1 MRNRGLIIQPTV
13 ERFLFY
19 IGEGSFLSIIFMITT
34 LLLCNHTFYFS
45 EGVIIIQ
52 EEKKYYNQ
60 NEIVKEINLKTGC
73 SLTDIYKITN
83 ALGDVVKDKFSDKDN
98 YVELKLFPGLKVT
111 SRYIPPEQSKS
122 NLDISN
128 LDFILSLNATF
139 SDRFRKEIREKHKN
153 IDKI

>member
-1 MRNRGLIIQPTV
+1 MRNRQLIIQPTV
-13 ERFLFY
+13 ERFLSY

-111 SRYIPPEQSKS
+111 SRYIPSEQSVSKRLNINS
-122 NLDISN
+122 NYSIFMSAVFTD
-128 LDFILSLNATF
+128 D
-139 SDRFRKEIREKHKN
+139 FRKKVRELHN
-153 IDKI
+153 NL

>member
-1 MRNRGLIIQPTV
+1 M
-13 ERFLFY
+13 ERFLSY

-111 SRYIPPEQSKS
+111 SRYIPSEQSVSKRLNINS
-122 NLDISN
+122 NYSIFMSAVFTD
-128 LDFILSLNATF
+128 D
-139 SDRFRKEIREKHKN
+139 FRKKVRELHN
-153 IDKI
+153 NL

>member
-1 MRNRGLIIQPTV
+1 M
-13 ERFLFY
+13 ERFLCY

-52 EEKKYYNQ
+52 EEKKYYSQ
-60 NEIVKEINLKTGC
+60 NEIVKEINLTTGC

-111 SRYIPPEQSKS
+111 SRYIPSEQSVSKRLNINS
-122 NLDISN
+122 NYSIFMSAVFTD
-128 LDFILSLNATF
+128 D
-139 SDRFRKEIREKHKN
+139 FRKKVRELHN
-153 IDKI
+153 NL

>member
-1 MRNRGLIIQPTV
+1 MRNRLLIIQPTV

-111 SRYIPPEQSKS
+111 SRYIPSEQSVSKRLNINS
-122 NLDISN
+122 NYSIFMSAVFTD
-128 LDFILSLNATF
+128 D
-139 SDRFRKEIREKHKN
+139 FRKKVRELHN
-153 IDKI
+153 NL

>member
-52 EEKKYYNQ
+52 AEKKYYSQ

-111 SRYIPPEQSKS
+111 SRYIPSEQSVSKRLNINS
-122 NLDISN
+122 NYSIFMSAVFTD
-128 LDFILSLNATF
+128 D
-139 SDRFRKEIREKHKN
+139 FRKKVRELHN
-153 IDKI
+153 NLE